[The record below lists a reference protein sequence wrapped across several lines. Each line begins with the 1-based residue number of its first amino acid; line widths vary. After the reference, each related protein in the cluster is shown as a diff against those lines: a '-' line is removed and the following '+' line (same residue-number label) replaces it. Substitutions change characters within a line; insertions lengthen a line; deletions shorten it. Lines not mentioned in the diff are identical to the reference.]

1 MLLLL
6 LFVFQND
13 DNDAEYEHD
22 YVEMKTMT
30 TTNNHSSM
38 HSCRSNCLPG
48 NKTSNE
54 VKEFKKSMGWRE
66 NRIATVFF
74 NVFSNENI
82 VQR

>member
-1 MLLLL
+1 ML

-13 DNDAEYEHD
+13 EHDAEYEHD
-22 YVEMKTMT
+22 YVEMKTTM

-38 HSCRSNCLPG
+38 HSCHSNCLPG
-48 NKTSNE
+48 NTTKQE
-54 VKEFKKSMGWRE
+54 VKAFKKAMGWKE

-82 VQR
+82 TQR